1 MWLTVELREW
11 RRLAGDADGT
21 THVLVSKRACLVST
35 GAADQLLQKVV
46 RGTAL
51 EWVQCGN
58 FRDTA
63 ARHVRGKTNDP
74 LRASAQL
81 GHKAASTIATVHY
94 IDSEGYTCPAV
105 DNVVAMESLRP
116 SKREQSWNLA
126 AA

>member
-1 MWLTVELREW
+1 M
-11 RRLAGDADGT
+11 
-21 THVLVSKRACLVST
+21 
-35 GAADQLLQKVV
+35 V

-81 GHKAASTIATVHY
+81 GRKEASTIATVHY

-126 AA
+126 AARSEISPRRRVSRGWHQPCAARIRAPRRRTG